1 MMSVKVANLGL
12 LKIKA
17 FLNLGYDVMFFVHG
31 VTNIILSRESNNIV
45 DVIM

>member
-1 MMSVKVANLGL
+1 MMPVKVANLSL

-17 FLNLGYDVMFFVHG
+17 FLNTGYDIMCFVHE

-45 DVIM
+45 DVVM